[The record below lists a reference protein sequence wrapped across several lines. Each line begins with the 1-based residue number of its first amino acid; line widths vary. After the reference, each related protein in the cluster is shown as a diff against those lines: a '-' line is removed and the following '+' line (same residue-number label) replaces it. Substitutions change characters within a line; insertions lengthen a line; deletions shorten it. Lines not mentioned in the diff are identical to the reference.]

1 MIDAR
6 QSTPSTKAV
15 LEAVGIKKQFSDAGR
30 TLNVLQEVNLQ
41 LHAGEMVAIMGAS
54 GSGKSTLLHILG
66 LLDRPTRGSVLVRNR
81 DTHNISEQELS
92 ALRNQHFGFVYQF
105 HHLLAEFNAVD
116 KIGRAHV

>member
-30 TLNVLQEVNLQ
+30 TLIVLQEVNLQ

-54 GSGKSTLLHILG
+54 GSGKSTWLHILG
-66 LLDRPTRGSVLVRNR
+66 LLDELTEGEMLVAGQRTTRRGEQKRSRLR
-81 DTHNISEQELS
+81 D
-92 ALRNQHFGFVYQF
+92 QH
-105 HHLLAEFNAVD
+105 
-116 KIGRAHV
+116 